1 MAVLGL
7 WLPVG
12 LTPSYLRS
20 DLEAR
25 GHRFVDP
32 NKEGV
37 FGGGQIIVRAPG
49 GYVAGS
55 DPRKDGLAGGF

>member
-1 MAVLGL
+1 
-7 WLPVG
+7 
-12 LTPSYLRS
+12 LRS